1 MNEYEALAQRYWKG
15 KPKVLLTVQ
24 ALHCPY
30 TTHSDWLE
38 NEPKPPQWQQMT
50 NCLSH
55 HGFMITDPFI
65 QLYSFQKPMENVT
78 GNFPSVS
85 ELVVYS
91 WW

>member
-1 MNEYEALAQRYWKG
+1 MNDYEASAQRYWKG
-15 KPKVLLTVQ
+15 KPKVYWTVP

-30 TTHSDWLE
+30 TSHSDWLGI
-38 NEPKPPQWQQMT
+38 EPKPPQWQQMT

-55 HGFMITDPFI
+55 QEFVITDPFV
-65 QLYSFQKPMENVT
+65 QLYSFQKPMEKVT

-85 ELVVYS
+85 EPEVYS